1 MKRAPHVHAIALA
14 VAIALAGSAR
24 ADDAAHR
31 RAAESFRQAQ
41 AAFERRDFAAAAAA
55 FEQAAQF
62 EPHPAP
68 LLNAADAWERA
79 GDPAHAA
86 DDCDRALA
94 LPNASDAHKN
104 DAEQCLRR
112 LTPRLA
118 TLDFRGPSTIAI
130 SVDGGPQLIVPL
142 RRRVVPGHH
151 AITVVDL
158 GTSVSRRVD
167 VDVRGG
173 DVRAVD
179 VAPGIPSTTVPVV
192 PSAEPAPPRPAPES
206 PSRSRGVPTST
217 WIAFGIGGAAAAVA
231 TTFGL
236 FAVSMKSN
244 FDGGDT
250 TQTTADTFHR
260 DKAIANI
267 AWSVAGIAAAT
278 GVILWIA
285 APRAPGGAAVGVVPG
300 PSGAAI
306 VGTLRFR

>member
-1 MKRAPHVHAIALA
+1 MKRAPLALA
-14 VAIALAGSAR
+14 FALALALASRAR

-31 RAAESFRQAQ
+31 RADESFRQAQ

-86 DDCDRALA
+86 DDCDRALTM
-94 LPNASDAHKN
+94 PNATDAHKN

-112 LTPRLA
+112 LAPKLA
-118 TLDFRGPSTIAI
+118 TLDLRGPSTIAVTI
-130 SVDGGPQLIVPL
+130 DGGAQLIVPA
-142 RRRVVPGHH
+142 RRRVAPGHH
-151 AITVVDL
+151 TIAVVDL
-158 GTSVSRRVD
+158 GTSQSRRVD
-167 VDVRGG
+167 VDVRAG

-179 VAPGIPSTTVPVV
+179 VAPGVAPSSAAVA
-192 PSAEPAPPRPAPES
+192 PSAEPPTQPPLAPP
-206 PSRSRGVPTST
+206 SRAGGVPTAT

-236 FAVSMKSN
+236 FTASAKSN

-250 TQTTADTFHR
+250 TQSTADTFHR
-260 DKAIANI
+260 DKAITNI
-267 AWSVAGIAAAT
+267 AWSVAGLAAAT
-278 GVILWIA
+278 GVVLWIA
-285 APRAPGGAAVGVVPG
+285 APRTYPAAIGVVPA